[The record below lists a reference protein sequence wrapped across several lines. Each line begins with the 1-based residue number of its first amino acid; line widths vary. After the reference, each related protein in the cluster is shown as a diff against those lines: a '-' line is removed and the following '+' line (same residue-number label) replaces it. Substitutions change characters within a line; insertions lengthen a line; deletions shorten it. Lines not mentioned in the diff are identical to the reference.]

1 VPDSDEFWDFYWET
15 SNHKLADLGKWE
27 AIRAASRL
35 VRRLAV
41 DPLQPVRILEL
52 GCGEGQ
58 VIGALVR
65 AHASTR
71 AIEASCGVDYAPAA
85 IEKGCRAFPELT
97 FVEGDFTD
105 PGMLAGLGQFEIV
118 LLVNAL
124 HEVFSAAYSTALGE
138 LDVPLAKRQVEWA
151 LAGAVARL
159 AQGGYLLLFDGLESD
174 GDVSRVVRICWRDR
188 EARRRFETFAAEY
201 RPFRI
206 TYCETGDP
214 LRVELSYR
222 DFTRYMTKSIFLDK
236 PLWQTERLESYQYFN
251 QAEFRA
257 AFERL
262 GLEVFELRTLT
273 VDYEKWRAEVE
284 IETEG
289 VDFPAEHILLVGR
302 HR

>member
-1 VPDSDEFWDFYWET
+1 
-15 SNHKLADLGKWE
+15 
-27 AIRAASRL
+27 
-35 VRRLAV
+35 
-41 DPLQPVRILEL
+41 
-52 GCGEGQ
+52 
-58 VIGALVR
+58 
-65 AHASTR
+65 
-71 AIEASCGVDYAPAA
+71 
-85 IEKGCRAFPELT
+85 
-97 FVEGDFTD
+97 
-105 PGMLAGLGQFEIV
+105 
-118 LLVNAL
+118 
-124 HEVFSAAYSTALGE
+124 
-138 LDVPLAKRQVEWA
+138 LDIALAKRRVERA

-174 GDVSRVVRICWRDR
+174 GNVSRVVRICWRDR

-206 TYCETGDP
+206 AYRETGDP

-222 DFTRYMTKSIFLDK
+222 DFTRYLTKSIFLDK

-251 QAEFRA
+251 QVEFSA

-262 GLEVFELRTLT
+262 GLEVIELRMLT